1 MEFEAIINSIISVIK
16 EEAVKVFTREDQ
28 DPRYMN
34 QTVLGC
40 RWRAF
45 WGILVI
51 FKNSLKRCV
60 NILAYAIAKHRV
72 EKHGEDKKVKTM
84 ITLQS
89 QMSGEDLE
97 KASSRGW
104 NT

>member
-1 MEFEAIINSIISVIK
+1 MEFEQIVDNIISVIK
-16 EEAVKVFTREDQ
+16 EEAVKVFTREEK
-28 DPRYMN
+28 DPKYMR
-34 QTVLGC
+34 QSFLGC

-45 WGILVI
+45 KGILVI
-51 FKNSLKRCV
+51 FKKSLKRCV

-89 QMSGEDLE
+89 KMSGDDFE
-97 KASSRGW
+97 KASTRGW